1 MGMRPV
7 VLSIGLAIALL
18 TLLAWAWQVSR
29 LPNLRS
35 QLAPE
40 HSANLL
46 DTAVYANRIERLQT
60 QFRLHEQAATWQQAV
75 DWSQSSQV
83 VAVAIA
89 DRSPALSA
97 DLLET
102 LYTVLGLLEQ
112 VGQAIQV
119 TQEVETPTYQRLA
132 KEKLDTSLQRLEVTY
147 QDLQVL
153 RDQLA
158 LSSLSPESESQKLP
172 VNLQVLIQ
180 ANAAA
185 LKLPN
190 GQ

>member
-7 VLSIGLAIALL
+7 VLAIGLAIALL
-18 TLLAWAWQVSR
+18 TLLAWACQVSR

-35 QLAPE
+35 KLAPE

-46 DTAVYANRIERLQT
+46 DTVVYANRIDQLQT
-60 QFRLHEQAATWQQAV
+60 QFRLHEQAATWQQAI

-89 DRSPALSA
+89 DRAPALSA